1 MIFFSIYSKIRA
13 FSGVRGISDLRMV
26 ESHDT
31 IYSVVYQQV
40 QSSLRVA
47 FGDEWKSV
55 DPLIFPAK
63 AAHGDY
69 QSNVAMSLSKQLKL
83 PPKDI
88 ASKIIDSI
96 PYGDVLERA
105 DSTGPGFINLHLS
118 NTFIQRRI
126 LRKLL
131 DESTRCGILKT
142 ATPQRVIVDF
152 SSPNIAKEMHVGH
165 LRSTIIGDC
174 LSKVLEF
181 LGHDV
186 LRLNHVGDWGTQFG
200 MLIRYLKET
209 YPEMIR
215 LDLNTQAAA
224 EQLNIGDLVE
234 FYKAAKVR
242 FDADPAFQSAARQE
256 VVKLQAG
263 DKENIQVWQA
273 ICEKSRKEFKG
284 VYDLLGVNIIERGE
298 SFYNPFLVSLVAE
311 LDAKGVVVNSE
322 GAKCIFLPG
331 YKNGDGTPMPMIIQK
346 SDGGFLYA
354 TTDLAAIKHRTF
366 NEKADRVIYVTDSGQ
381 AQHFAMVFDA
391 AKTTKLL
398 PQDRDVELTHVP
410 FGLVLG
416 EDGKKIKTRAGDSVK
431 LKELLHEAVKIA
443 EEGFVARL
451 TSSLD
456 NNAAESGAAVAV
468 ATKLDQAQRA
478 EIAYK
483 AKVMGIAA
491 VKYADLAMNRESNYK
506 FSFSKMLSL
515 TGNTAPYMLYAF
527 VRIKGIQRKAAEKFV
542 SSSGSSFDIQL
553 KEVFRS
559 LSPSDILLLEAEEV
573 TLAKQ
578 LLRFDEILL
587 EVSDKLYPNKL
598 CDYLFDLSQK
608 FNQFYEKCPVV
619 KAPTKEL
626 QLSRTALCTV
636 TSGILHCAFSVHVS

>member
-1 MIFFSIYSKIRA
+1 
-13 FSGVRGISDLRMV
+13 MV
-26 ESHDT
+26 DSHDT

-40 QSSLRVA
+40 QSSLGAA
-47 FGDEWKSV
+47 FGDEWKAA
-55 DPLIFPAK
+55 DPLLFPAK
-63 AAHGDY
+63 ATHGDY

-83 PPKDI
+83 TPKDI
-88 ASKIIDSI
+88 ATKIIDNL

-105 DSTGPGFINLHLS
+105 DSSGPGFINLHLS
-118 NTFIQRRI
+118 NSFIQKRI
-126 LRKLL
+126 LRKLQ
-131 DESTRCGILKT
+131 DESARCGILKT

-209 YPEMIR
+209 NPEMIR
-215 LDLNTQAAA
+215 LDLDTQAAA

-242 FDADPAFQSAARQE
+242 FDADPSFQSAARQE

-273 ICEKSRKEFKG
+273 ICEKSRKEFQG
-284 VYDLLGVNIIERGE
+284 VYDLLGVSIIERGE
-298 SFYNPFLVSLVAE
+298 SFYNPLLVDLVAE
-311 LDAKGVVVNSE
+311 LDKKGVVVESE

-354 TTDLAAIKHRTF
+354 TTDLAAIKHRTS

-391 AKTTKLL
+391 ASSAKLL
-398 PQDRDVELTHVP
+398 PEDRKVELTHVP

-431 LKELLHEAVKIA
+431 LKELLQEAVKIA
-443 EEGFVARL
+443 EEGFVSRL
-451 TSSLD
+451 ASSTGD
-456 NNAAESGAAVAV
+456 STQQETGTTAVAV
-468 ATKLDQAQRA
+468 ATKLDQAQQA

-506 FSFSKMLSL
+506 FSFNKMLSL

-527 VRIKGIQRKAAEKFV
+527 VRIQGIQRKAAEKFV
-542 SSSGSSFDIQL
+542 SSSGSSFDTQL
-553 KEVFRS
+553 KEVFQS
-559 LSPSDILLLEAEEV
+559 LSPSDIVLLEAEEMA
-573 TLAKQ
+573 LAKQ

-598 CDYLFDLSQK
+598 CDYLFELSQK

-619 KAPTKEL
+619 KASTKEL

-636 TSGILHCAFSVHVS
+636 TSGKHTL